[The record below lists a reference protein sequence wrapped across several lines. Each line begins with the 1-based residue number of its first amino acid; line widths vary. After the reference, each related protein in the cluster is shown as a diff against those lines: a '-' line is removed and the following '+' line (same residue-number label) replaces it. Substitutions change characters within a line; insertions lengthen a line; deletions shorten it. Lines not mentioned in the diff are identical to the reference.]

1 MCDSG
6 AMSPVVT
13 IDELAE
19 SLSSDAPPVLLD
31 VRWALGD
38 TEGRQHYL
46 NAHIPGAVFVDLDTE
61 LAAPGS
67 PELGRHPLP
76 TLTDLQDAARRWGVR
91 AGSAVVVY
99 DATGNLAA
107 ARAWWLLLWAGVADV
122 TMLDGGLGAWTSAGH
137 PVRSGDE
144 HPRRPGDVV
153 LTAGHLPTLT
163 ADEAA
168 ELAAHGRLL
177 DARATERYS
186 GETEPVDPR
195 AGHIPGARSAPTS
208 ENLGPDGRFAP
219 AEALR
224 ERFAAVGAE
233 PGRPVGVYCGSGVT
247 AAHQVAALALAGV
260 DAALYPGSWS
270 QWSSDPGRP
279 VATGPDPR

>member
-1 MCDSG
+1 
-6 AMSPVVT
+6 MSPVVT
-13 IDELAE
+13 IDELAA
-19 SLSSDAPPVLLD
+19 LVRSDAPPVLLD

-46 NAHIPGAVFVDLDTE
+46 DAHIPGAVFVDLDTE
-61 LAAPGS
+61 LAAPGR

-76 TLTDLQDAARRWGVR
+76 AVTDLQDAARRWGIV
-91 AGSAVVVY
+91 ADSTVVVY

-107 ARAWWLLLWAGVADV
+107 ARAWWLLRWAGVADV
-122 TMLDGGLGAWTSAGH
+122 SMLDGGLDAWTSAGR

-144 HPRRPGDVV
+144 QARVPGDVV
-153 LTAGHLPTLT
+153 LTAGHLATLT

-168 ELAAHGRLL
+168 EFAARGHLL
-177 DARATERYS
+177 DARAAERYS
-186 GETEPVDPR
+186 GATEPVDPR
-195 AGHIPGARSAPTS
+195 AGHIPGADSAPTS

-224 ERFAAVGAE
+224 ARFAAMGAE

-247 AAHQVAALALAGV
+247 AAHQVAALALAGI

-270 QWSSDPGRP
+270 QWSSDPDRP